1 MWGGKVKKKKSSS
14 CKVFCTVELSNCVNL
29 CKSPYGYLTLPIRYN
44 NIHFPNLAWDI
55 VFEVPTSSSN
65 ACFIINTTLA
75 LKDVLMF

>member
-1 MWGGKVKKKKSSS
+1 MGGGKVKKKKSSS

-29 CKSPYGYLTLPIRYN
+29 CKSPYVYLALPIRYN

-65 ACFIINTTLA
+65 ACL
-75 LKDVLMF
+75 L